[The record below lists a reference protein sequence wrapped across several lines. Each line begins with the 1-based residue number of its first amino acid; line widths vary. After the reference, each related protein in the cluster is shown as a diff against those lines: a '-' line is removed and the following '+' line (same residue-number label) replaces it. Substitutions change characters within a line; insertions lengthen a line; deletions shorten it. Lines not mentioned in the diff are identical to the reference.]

1 VDVGWSNLKNITKTK
16 LSKIMKRIICLILP
30 FIILSCGE
38 PQIDTS
44 SDESMKSSIQN
55 IKENLPDEKKEDFE
69 SALMTIATSNIELS
83 DVFKGNANPDIYSQ
97 DLLTKVK
104 NELDG
109 KTANQVIEKADS
121 IKQAHEEKQRQQA
134 LKEIR
139 ALEEKRKQ
147 AQADRERLSN
157 FEVLKSKFY
166 KKEETY
172 RSQPI
177 IELTVK
183 NNTKHAIS
191 RAYFEAT
198 YASSDREIPW
208 LEESFNYQIS
218 GGIEPS
224 EEQSWS
230 LAPNK
235 FGEWGQ
241 IEEKTDAILTV
252 EPVRIDGPDKE
263 ALFDSQGLSDFEK
276 KRLKELKKEYSV
288 E

>member
-1 VDVGWSNLKNITKTK
+1 
-16 LSKIMKRIICLILP
+16 RIICLILP

-109 KTANQVIEKADS
+109 KTANQVIKKADS

-224 EEQSWS
+224 
-230 LAPNK
+230 
-235 FGEWGQ
+235 
-241 IEEKTDAILTV
+241 
-252 EPVRIDGPDKE
+252 
-263 ALFDSQGLSDFEK
+263 
-276 KRLKELKKEYSV
+276 
-288 E
+288 